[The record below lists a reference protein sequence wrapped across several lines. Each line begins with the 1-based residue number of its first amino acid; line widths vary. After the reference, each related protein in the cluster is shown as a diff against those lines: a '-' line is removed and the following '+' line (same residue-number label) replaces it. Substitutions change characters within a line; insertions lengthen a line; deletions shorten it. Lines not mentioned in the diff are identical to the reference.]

1 MAPRRVAGKKASKP
15 AAQASTAIRL
25 TSKAGAAPRNAVA
38 ASVPAKAAAS
48 HGRRGAVRK
57 SRRSASTSAASAA
70 SASQP
75 SGSSEPSC
83 KRAAIQRQVGHS
95 AAVCRATHASA
106 GARSSRMD
114 QVCRCGRRRRK
125 GVVMTGLNEVV

>member
-1 MAPRRVAGKKASKP
+1 M
-15 AAQASTAIRL
+15 
-25 TSKAGAAPRNAVA
+25 TSKA
-38 ASVPAKAAAS
+38 
-48 HGRRGAVRK
+48 HYL
-57 SRRSASTSAASAA
+57 ASATPDPDVSTLEVSVGYVDA
-70 SASQP
+70 TGVYIELLTGHAPTPEAASQP

-95 AAVCRATHASA
+95 AAVCSAIHASA